1 MRGASSGPLD
11 DFRALARQ
19 LGSSVQNVLKTTY
32 LILWMNGWARV
43 MAFLLFFVGCGVILL
58 NIWLAK
64 YINSSVLP
72 NVTQNLTQ
80 ITERDVSDHC
90 SSVRIGAV

>member
-1 MRGASSGPLD
+1 
-11 DFRALARQ
+11 
-19 LGSSVQNVLKTTY
+19 
-32 LILWMNGWARV
+32 MNGWARV
-43 MAFLLFFVGCGVILL
+43 MAFLFFFVGCGVILL

-80 ITERDVSDHC
+80 ITERDVSVHC
-90 SSVRIGAV
+90 TSVQAGSCVM